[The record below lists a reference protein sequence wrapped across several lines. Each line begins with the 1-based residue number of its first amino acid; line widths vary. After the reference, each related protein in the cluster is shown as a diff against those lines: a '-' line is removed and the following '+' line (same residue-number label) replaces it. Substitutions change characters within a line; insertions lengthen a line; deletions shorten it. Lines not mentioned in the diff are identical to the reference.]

1 MQQTGTRCGGLTL
14 DKFNNL
20 FYVDADASQISKVKR
35 ADLLSKE
42 RPITGGSEATVKYDA
57 LESKTVKN
65 VSDVAIEHE
74 YLYWTNNSHMD
85 GHGGVHKAFT
95 EPFIKAQ
102 PF

>member
-1 MQQTGTRCGGLTL
+1 M
-14 DKFNNL
+14 
-20 FYVDADASQISKVKR
+20 VASP
-35 ADLLSKE
+35 L
-42 RPITGGSEATVKYDA
+42 EAIHDTFGAQRQPAGQSQRHFKKSIFDETTVKYDA